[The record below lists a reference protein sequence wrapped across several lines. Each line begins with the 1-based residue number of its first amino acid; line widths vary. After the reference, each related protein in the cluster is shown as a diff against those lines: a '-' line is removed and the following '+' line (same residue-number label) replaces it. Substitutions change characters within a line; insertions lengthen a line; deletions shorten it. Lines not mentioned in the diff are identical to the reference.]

1 MAGGVDE
8 SVFVHAF
15 GKVAGVD
22 VVRPPKELEPDKE
35 EIKKSVLSL
44 ANIQLLRV
52 SSQKL
57 LCVVSYS

>member
-1 MAGGVDE
+1 MAGRVDE

-22 VVRPPKELEPDKE
+22 AVRPPKELEPDKE

>member
-22 VVRPPKELEPDKE
+22 AVRPPKELEPDKE
-35 EIKKSVLSL
+35 EIKESVLSL
-44 ANIQLLRV
+44 ANI
-52 SSQKL
+52 
-57 LCVVSYS
+57 